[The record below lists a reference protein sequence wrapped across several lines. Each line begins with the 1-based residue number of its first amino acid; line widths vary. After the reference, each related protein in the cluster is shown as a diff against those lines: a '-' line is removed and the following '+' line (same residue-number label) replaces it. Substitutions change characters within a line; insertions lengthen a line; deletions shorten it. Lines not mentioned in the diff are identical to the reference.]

1 MPQSDPIALRIA
13 HSWRIAGELGARRRK
28 RRQAPD
34 AMPRLLEWGVAALKP
49 ARRIAQKLRRKTKEG
64 NAMIAKDEI
73 RIPKDAIA
81 ELCRSKG
88 ISKMKIFDPALHV
101 GYMPDY
107 HPDATDVDV
116 YVEFEPGRMPGFAFF
131 GIQRELTEMLG
142 VGVCL
147 RTLPELREELLEALD
162 DAEILYAAE

>member
-1 MPQSDPIALRIA
+1 
-13 HSWRIAGELGARRRK
+13 
-28 RRQAPD
+28 
-34 AMPRLLEWGVAALKP
+34 
-49 ARRIAQKLRRKTKEG
+49 
-64 NAMIAKDEI
+64 MIAKDEI
-73 RIPKDAIA
+73 LIPKEAIA

-88 ISKMKIFDPALHV
+88 ISKLKIFDPAIHI
-101 GYMPDY
+101 GYMPVT

-147 RTLPELREELLEALD
+147 RTLAELRESLLDALD
-162 DAEILYAAE
+162 DAEIVYGGE